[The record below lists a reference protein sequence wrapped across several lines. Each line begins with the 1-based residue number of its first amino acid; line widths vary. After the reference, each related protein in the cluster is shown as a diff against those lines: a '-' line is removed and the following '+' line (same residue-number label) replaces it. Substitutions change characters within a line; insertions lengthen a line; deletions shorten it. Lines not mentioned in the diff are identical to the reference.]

1 MEISLEPTTVALLLG
16 AAFAAGFLDALAG
29 GGGLITLPALLAAGL
44 PPVNAIA
51 TNKLQAVF
59 GVATSSATVLR
70 RRAITFG
77 RIRTAA
83 MFSFMGAAVGA
94 WLIQRVDTAVLN
106 VIIPVTLGGIALYF
120 LFVRDAGGASTA
132 PRITPPT
139 YHRTAVPAI
148 GFYDGAIGPGTG
160 SLFATS
166 GVTLL
171 GLDLV
176 TATASA
182 KPLNF
187 ASNLAALIVFIEGG
201 AVVWQAGLVMI
212 LGQALGSYLGTHTM
226 LRGGSRLIRPM
237 IVVAASA
244 MLARYFGVL

>member
-1 MEISLEPTTVALLLG
+1 MDISLAPGTVALLLG

-44 PPVNAIA
+44 PPVNALA

-70 RRAITFG
+70 RGTITFA
-77 RIRTAA
+77 RIRKAA
-83 MFSFMGAAVGA
+83 AFSFTGAAAGA
-94 WLIQRVDTAVLN
+94 WLIQRIDTAVLN
-106 VIIPVTLGGIALYF
+106 AIIPMTLGGIALYF
-120 LFVRDAGGASTA
+120 LLVRDAGGVSTA
-132 PRITPPT
+132 PRITHKA
-139 YHRTAVPAI
+139 YRRSAVPAI

-187 ASNLAALIVFIEGG
+187 ASNLAALIVFVAGG

-237 IVVAASA
+237 IVIAASA
-244 MLARYFGVL
+244 MLARYFGLV

>member
-1 MEISLEPTTVALLLG
+1 MDILLSPTTIAWLLF

-44 PPVNAIA
+44 PPVNALA

-70 RRAITFG
+70 QKTISLDDVRSLVV
-77 RIRTAA
+77 
-83 MFSFMGAAVGA
+83 FSFLGSAAGA
-94 WLIQRVDTAVLN
+94 WVIQRIDTSVLNAVL
-106 VIIPVTLGGIALYF
+106 PVALGSIAIYF
-120 LFVRDAGGASTA
+120 LFVRNAGRTTTEA
-132 PRITPPT
+132 RIS
-139 YHRTAVPAI
+139 YRLYQRGLVPLI

-160 SLFATS
+160 SLFATA
-166 GVTLL
+166 GVSLR

-176 TATASA
+176 KATARA

-187 ASNLAALIVFIEGG
+187 ASNLAALLLFLAGG
-201 AVVWQAGLVMI
+201 AVIWQAGLVMI
-212 LGQALGSYLGTHTM
+212 GGQALGSYLGTHTM

-237 IVVAASA
+237 IVLAATA
-244 MLARYFGVL
+244 MLAKYFGLL